1 MTKDEKLFLVL
12 CGTAAFSL
20 ALAAV
25 HLAGWWKYRRLVDWR
40 RCWAG
45 AVFTAVTPALFLI
58 LATGDRP
65 AWIPAPPGG
74 AWVVQFT
81 IYMTAAGLAFG
92 LFELWRVSR
101 ARFGVRELGP
111 PRLVADYGSHGTL
124 ALMAGIPPTLAPPV
138 EAPRPLGAVGFG
150 SLAVML
156 TLMFGL
162 AAFGP
167 PPGAGPMPPFFR
179 LLFGVTG
186 TVLVL
191 FALAQTLCTAWGVP
205 TGRRGWVTDRGLAT
219 WRRAARWEDAD
230 AVELAPCPPGPP
242 PGTGLLTVTA
252 GGRAKRF
259 LVAPESVG
267 TLAELLHAAVPP
279 PAGGLS
285 IHLPSSRTPP

>member
-12 CGTAAFSL
+12 CGSVL
-20 ALAAV
+20 LSSALAAV

-45 AVFTAVTPALFLI
+45 AAFTAVTPPLFFV

-65 AWIPAPPGG
+65 AWAPAPPGG
-74 AWVVQFT
+74 VWIVQFI
-81 IYMTAAGLAFG
+81 IYVTAAGLAFG

-101 ARFGVRELGP
+101 ARFRVRELGP
-111 PRLVADYGSHGTL
+111 PRLVADYGSYGTL
-124 ALMAGIPPTLAPPV
+124 ALTAGIPPTLAPPA
-138 EAPRPLGAVGFG
+138 EAPRPMGAVQIG
-150 SLAVML
+150 SQAVML

-167 PPGAGPMPPFFR
+167 PPGTGPMPG
-179 LLFGVTG
+179 LLRVLLGVQGAALGLFLLAFG
-186 TVLVL
+186 
-191 FALAQTLCTAWGVP
+191 LCTAWGVP
-205 TGRRGWVTDRGLAT
+205 TGRRGWVTDRGVAT
-219 WRRAARWEDAD
+219 WRRAARWEEAD

-259 LVAPESVG
+259 LVAPDSVAA
-267 TLAELLHAAVPP
+267 LEKLLSAVPP
-279 PAGGLS
+279 GRLLGTGEPG
-285 IHLPSSRTPP
+285 